1 MLMLGHW
8 SLTRNVSAY
17 NLLLFDLTT
26 SVTCNLG
33 TIITKNTPIEY
44 AFVIIDVRWWCYCC
58 CWKGSKIGNE
68 IIGRVRMYV
77 NRGQLRKEKT
87 ISERFIIRYRT
98 YYCKVS
104 KRGKLFIGYYGI
116 PTYHLLVFSISM
128 KLSCTSYT

>member
-68 IIGRVRMYV
+68 VIGRVRMYV

-87 ISERFIIRYRT
+87 ISERYHIRYVLHT
-98 YYCKVS
+98 EHNIFSMS
-104 KRGKLFIGYYGI
+104 KRKCMENKIFLGICTKSPKIGQ
-116 PTYHLLVFSISM
+116 TLR
-128 KLSCTSYT
+128 